1 MQFGIQRGAVA
12 QKLNADIAVL
22 VVKALDEVLGEQLH
36 DGSHLFQRALPVLGR
51 ESIEIHRCY
60 AKFIAVVGNILEHR
74 RTFFVSCGAGQA
86 AVFRPAAIA
95 VHDALWES
103 GEITT
108 SMSDYEKARVYFTWI
123 CDNCVYDYTAGDS
136 SLSHIAYSLF
146 ENGTA
151 VCDGYTG
158 AYNLLL
164 KLEGI
169 DCTALSN
176 NSHIWTVATLDG
188 TDYHIDTTW
197 GDSGPAPNYDYFAMT
212 AEESWQ
218 HHSW

>member
-1 MQFGIQRGAVA
+1 M
-12 QKLNADIAVL
+12 
-22 VVKALDEVLGEQLH
+22 E
-36 DGSHLFQRALPVLGR
+36 
-51 ESIEIHRCY
+51 
-60 AKFIAVVGNILEHR
+60 
-74 RTFFVSCGAGQA
+74 
-86 AVFRPAAIA
+86 AAIA

-212 AEESWQ
+212 AEESCSTTAGKLLEKRPRLLPGALFSLSGAPTFKDVVPQ
-218 HHSW
+218 QPAGLLPQVDR